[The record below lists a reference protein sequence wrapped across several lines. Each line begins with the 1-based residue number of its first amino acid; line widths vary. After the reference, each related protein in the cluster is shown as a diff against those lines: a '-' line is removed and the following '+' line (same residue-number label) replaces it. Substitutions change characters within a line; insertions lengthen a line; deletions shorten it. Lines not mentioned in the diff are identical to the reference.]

1 MIVIKCK
8 VWLVELLVVIK
19 FIRVL
24 RMFFLLMSLVKGRIF
39 LFVNFLAFS
48 FIKIFC
54 KGLLGLIKLELV
66 ICNFIN
72 FIIIWLELVVL

>member
-39 LFVNFLAFS
+39 LFVNFLVFS

>member
-39 LFVNFLAFS
+39 LFVNFLVFF